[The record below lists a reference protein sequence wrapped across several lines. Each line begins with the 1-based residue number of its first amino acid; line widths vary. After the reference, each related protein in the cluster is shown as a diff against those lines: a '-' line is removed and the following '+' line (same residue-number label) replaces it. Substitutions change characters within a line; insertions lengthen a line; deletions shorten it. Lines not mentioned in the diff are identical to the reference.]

1 MNRERGLDED
11 SKKARAQKGTDRS
24 GLVRVIKSYKAEVSS
39 VSPTFIEDH

>member
-1 MNRERGLDED
+1 MNRERVLDED

-39 VSPTFIEDH
+39 VSPTFIDDH